1 MISKLLRGGAFAF
14 TALSLFTAS
23 LPLESQAGSP
33 PNDRPR
39 YGRIV
44 GYKFEDLNRNGRD
57 DSEPRLS
64 GWTIRLTSLG
74 PISVNR
80 TTTTDEDGEFS
91 FRGLPL
97 QRYRVCEVIPDATPP
112 WVPTTPECFTVHL
125 SRGVVF
131 ASVAFGNTRDENG
144 YEGCTRT
151 QGYWGNA
158 PAGQAR
164 LRELVP
170 GTLSLGTISYTAD
183 QLLAILATP
192 DGGNAVIKLAH
203 QLIAAKL
210 NILNGASSTPIAAT
224 IALADTALDALI
236 IPPVGTAYV
245 DPSSELG
252 QRMVSLAG
260 TLDLYNNGLLG
271 VPHCE

>member
-1 MISKLLRGGAFAF
+1 MISKLLRGGVLAF
-14 TALSLFTAS
+14 TALSLFTTS
-23 LPLESQAGSP
+23 LPVEVHAGAP
-33 PNDRPR
+33 PDNRPR
-39 YGRIV
+39 YGRIF

-57 DSEPRLS
+57 NSEPRLS
-64 GWTIRLTSLG
+64 GWTISLTSLG
-74 PISVNR
+74 PIAVNR
-80 TTTTDEDGEFS
+80 TTVTDENGEFS
-91 FRGLPL
+91 FRRLPL
-97 QRYRVCEVIPDATPP
+97 QLYRICEVIPDATPP
-112 WVPTTPECFTVHL
+112 WVPTTPECVTVSL
-125 SRGVVF
+125 GNGVV
-131 ASVAFGNTRDENG
+131 VARVIFGNIRNG
-144 YEGCTRT
+144 GDGEGCTRT

-183 QLLAILATP
+183 ELLAIFGTP

-224 IALADTALDALI
+224 ITLADSALNGLI

-252 QRMVSLAG
+252 QTMVSLAG